1 MQTYIFV
8 RVSKLTGK
16 TSSREIALDIRD
28 YRKWWYGDGLIQNTL
43 SYLSPDDREFL
54 MTGITPEEWANEII
68 D

>member
-16 TSSREIALDIRD
+16 THKREIALDIRD

-43 SYLSPDDREFL
+43 SYLSADDREFL
-54 MTGITPEEWANEII
+54 MTGITPEEWAAEITA
-68 D
+68 